1 MNSLDNQRKSNLEDE
16 RKRLNLQLLKRH
28 DENINEIIAHSSFVS
43 VYLMDGNSQKWVRGD
58 VEGFL
63 HIVKRDIEPIYQL
76 IVLNQKN
83 PENLIL
89 GITSEWELSG
99 ETNYLFYKV
108 PGKNQNFTV
117 SCLWFYE
124 VEERK
129 SIEASL
135 KRIISKLMVRR
146 LNTDIDNNSSS
157 NGLQSDSA
165 AIYNNNAG
173 KTILEFLNKKSNQKN
188 QGNEINIE
196 QMIRDSVNNNRTI
209 EANKNTNNNNN
220 NNNSKNN
227 NNNKNN
233 GINNINSANKNN
245 HNGNNQNFSNKSISM
260 EKINSSE
267 KTVISD
273 SLQKLLH
280 FQDILGKGSK
290 VECNSYQRN
299 EDITPEAITDI
310 VMDVLSSRQV
320 YDMINERIELLLRK

>member
-1 MNSLDNQRKSNLEDE
+1 MSSLENQKKRNLEDE
-16 RKRLNLQLLKRH
+16 RKRFNLQLLKRH
-28 DENINEIIAHSSFVS
+28 DENINEVIAHSSFVS

-63 HIVKRDIEPIYQL
+63 HIVKRDIEPVYQL

-99 ETNYLFYKV
+99 ETNYLFYKTSS
-108 PGKNQNFTV
+108 KNQNSTV

-135 KRIISKLMVRR
+135 RQIISKLMVRR
-146 LNTDIDNNSSS
+146 LNSDIDNNSSS
-157 NGLQSDSA
+157 TGFQSDSA
-165 AIYNNNAG
+165 AIYNNDAG
-173 KTILEFLNKKSNQKN
+173 RTILEFLNKKSNQKG
-188 QGNEINIE
+188 QSNEINIE
-196 QMIRDSVNNNRTI
+196 QMIRNSVNNNKII
-209 EANKNTNNNNN
+209 EANKNIDNNNGNN
-220 NNNSKNN
+220 KNFNNNSTNVER
-227 NNNKNN
+227 
-233 GINNINSANKNN
+233 
-245 HNGNNQNFSNKSISM
+245 M
-260 EKINSSE
+260 SSLE
-267 KTVISD
+267 KTVIND

-290 VECNSYQRN
+290 FECNSYQRN
-299 EDITPEAITDI
+299 ENITPEAITDI

-320 YDMINERIELLLRK
+320 YDMINERIEHLLRK

>member
-1 MNSLDNQRKSNLEDE
+1 MNSLENQRKNNLEDE
-16 RKRLNLQLLKRH
+16 RKKLNLQLLKRH
-28 DENINEIIAHSSFVS
+28 DENINEIIAYSSFVS
-43 VYLMDGNSQKWVRGD
+43 VYLMDGTTQKWVRGE

-99 ETNYLFYKV
+99 ETNYLFYKF
-108 PGKNQNFTV
+108 PNKNNNSLV

-135 KRIISKLMVRR
+135 KQIVSKLMVKK
-146 LNTDIDNNSSS
+146 LNSDIDCNSSS
-157 NGLQSDSA
+157 SHGFQSDPTS
-165 AIYNNNAG
+165 IYNSNAG

-188 QGNEINIE
+188 QEGEINIE
-196 QMIRDSVNNNRTI
+196 QMIRNSVNNNKIIQASRIVTDDNI
-209 EANKNTNNNNN
+209 KNNVNNNNN
-220 NNNSKNN
+220 NNN
-227 NNNKNN
+227 
-233 GINNINSANKNN
+233 
-245 HNGNNQNFSNKSISM
+245 NGNNTNIPDKHNIINNVESKSN
-260 EKINSSE
+260 SE
-267 KTVISD
+267 KTVIND

-290 VECNSYQRN
+290 VESNYNRKN
-299 EDITPEAITDI
+299 ENITPEAITDI
-310 VMDVLSSRQV
+310 IMDVLSSRQV
-320 YDMINERIELLLRK
+320 YNMINERIELLLRK